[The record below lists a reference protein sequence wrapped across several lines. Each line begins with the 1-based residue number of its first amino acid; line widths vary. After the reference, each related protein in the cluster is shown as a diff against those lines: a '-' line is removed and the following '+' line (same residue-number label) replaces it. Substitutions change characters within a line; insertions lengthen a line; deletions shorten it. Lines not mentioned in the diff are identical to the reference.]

1 MVEVATP
8 LAEFDMLAAD
18 QARMLLLP
26 VCASDAWL
34 DAVIAARPY
43 QTLPGLLARSDE
55 VVASLDPPNV
65 EQALASHAR
74 IGERAGGSDLESAW
88 SREEQ
93 AGAITASDDLAAA
106 LHRGNLEYESQFRHV
121 FLICA
126 AGRTPQQILAAM
138 YERMDNEPDVEQQ
151 VLLRE
156 LAAVI
161 RLRIVRLLR

>member
-8 LAEFDMLAAD
+8 LADFDMLSAD
-18 QARMLLLP
+18 QARMLLHP

-34 DAVIAARPY
+34 DAVIGGRPY
-43 QTLPGLLARSDE
+43 RTLPRLLARSDA
-55 VVASLDPPNV
+55 VVATLDASNIS
-65 EQALASHAR
+65 QALASHAR
-74 IGERAGGSDLESAW
+74 IGERAGGSDIESAW

-93 AGAITASDDLAAA
+93 AGAITAGDDLAAA
-106 LHRGNLEYESQFRHV
+106 LHRGNLEYEQRFGHV
-121 FLICA
+121 FLMCA
-126 AGRTPQQILAAM
+126 TGRTPQQMLAAM
-138 YERMDNEPDVEQQ
+138 YERMDNDPDVEQQ